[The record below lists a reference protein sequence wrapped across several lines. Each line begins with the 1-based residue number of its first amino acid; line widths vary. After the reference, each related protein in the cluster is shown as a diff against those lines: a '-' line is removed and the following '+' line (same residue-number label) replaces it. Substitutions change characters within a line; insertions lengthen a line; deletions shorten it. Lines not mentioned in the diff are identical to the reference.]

1 MIPVL
6 HRGHRDSAL
15 AHARLLTYWRIVLQ
29 RDACPMSE
37 GVACQVR
44 WRLALQRGAGLLSK
58 EQLAN
63 SAALEVGSGQECHVR
78 DVDDLN
84 DLKRAY
90 LALVRQYGAEVAEF
104 KTFKQSLLDLN
115 RRHRLEAAR
124 MYASIISKV
133 EKKVRRIPVGSRGRP
148 TRS

>member
-1 MIPVL
+1 M
-6 HRGHRDSAL
+6 
-15 AHARLLTYWRIVLQ
+15 
-29 RDACPMSE
+29 
-37 GVACQVR
+37 
-44 WRLALQRGAGLLSK
+44 
-58 EQLAN
+58 
-63 SAALEVGSGQECHVR
+63 R

-90 LALVRQYGAEVAEF
+90 MALIRQYGEEVTELRA
-104 KTFKQSLLDLN
+104 FKQSLLDLN

-133 EKKVRRIPVGSRGRP
+133 ERKVRRVAVGSRGRP

>member
-1 MIPVL
+1 MPEGI
-6 HRGHRDSAL
+6 
-15 AHARLLTYWRIVLQ
+15 ARQAR
-29 RDACPMSE
+29 C
-37 GVACQVR
+37 
-44 WRLALQRGAGLLSK
+44 RLALQRGAGLLPK

-63 SAALEVGSGQECHVR
+63 SAAFEIDIGQEHQVR

-90 LALVRQYGAEVAEF
+90 LALVRQYGAELAEL
-104 KTFKQSLLDLN
+104 KGFKQSLLDLN

-124 MYASIISKV
+124 MYARIISKV
-133 EKKVRRIPVGSRGRP
+133 EKKVRRMPVGSRGRP

>member
-1 MIPVL
+1 
-6 HRGHRDSAL
+6 
-15 AHARLLTYWRIVLQ
+15 
-29 RDACPMSE
+29 MSE
-37 GVACQVR
+37 NVACQAR

-63 SAALEVGSGQECHVR
+63 SAALEVGSGQERHVR

-115 RRHRLEAAR
+115 RRHRLEAAK

-133 EKKVRRIPVGSRGRP
+133 EKKVRRIPVGSRGGP